1 MQVIQYGRRR
11 FLTGMMTLAAAMHT
25 SRLAIPIFAAEPQL
39 PSQLAGLPYE
49 MLVLGDSVVWGQ
61 GLPEEKKFY
70 SIVRDKLQSEVLHRN
85 IRLVMRAHSGAT
97 IYPANDFFPR
107 TEGEIPVPAPTLFAQ
122 SAMALDLYN
131 FLGVA
136 PQSVNLILL
145 NGGINDMGFPTLIN
159 PLTSVQMVADRAQ
172 AFCYTGMK
180 KLLNH
185 LADQYPNALLVVTGY
200 FPVISAKTDK
210 NTLRDI
216 ILAFLGIKPGLL
228 AMQAASK
235 RGMAATRAAG
245 ICPASTPGQ
254 WDPLFDTLTCLSATW
269 KERSDFYLDAAVNDL
284 NQARPTPPGLSTG
297 CKHAI
302 FVKVEFAPEE
312 CYNAGPE
319 TAFWKITGPNPKP
332 SQSHLLTDDLMFD
345 KRQPQCLEN
354 HLNLQDQQTCEVA
367 GTGHPNVK
375 GAQKYADAIMDK
387 LRHCMLPARSS
398 S

>member
-1 MQVIQYGRRR
+1 
-11 FLTGMMTLAAAMHT
+11 
-25 SRLAIPIFAAEPQL
+25 
-39 PSQLAGLPYE
+39 

-107 TEGEIPVPAPTLFAQ
+107 TEGEIPVAAPSLFAQ
-122 SAMALDLYN
+122 SAMALDLYK

-180 KLLNH
+180 RLLNH
-185 LADQYPNALLVVTGY
+185 LADQFPNALLVVTGY

-235 RGMAATRAAG
+235 RGMAATRAAA
-245 ICPASTPGQ
+245 ICPPSTPGQ

-284 NQARPTPPGLSTG
+284 NQAHPTQPPGLSSD
-297 CKHAI
+297 CKRAI

-312 CYNAGPE
+312 CYNAGPD
-319 TAFWKITGPNPKP
+319 TAFWRITGPNPKP

-387 LRHCMLPARSS
+387 LSHCMLPARSS

>member
-85 IRLVMRAHSGAT
+85 IRLVMRA
-97 IYPANDFFPR
+97 
-107 TEGEIPVPAPTLFAQ
+107 L
-122 SAMALDLYN
+122 
-131 FLGVA
+131 
-136 PQSVNLILL
+136 
-145 NGGINDMGFPTLIN
+145 
-159 PLTSVQMVADRAQ
+159 
-172 AFCYTGMK
+172 
-180 KLLNH
+180 
-185 LADQYPNALLVVTGY
+185 
-200 FPVISAKTDK
+200 
-210 NTLRDI
+210 
-216 ILAFLGIKPGLL
+216 
-228 AMQAASK
+228 
-235 RGMAATRAAG
+235 
-245 ICPASTPGQ
+245 
-254 WDPLFDTLTCLSATW
+254 
-269 KERSDFYLDAAVNDL
+269 
-284 NQARPTPPGLSTG
+284 
-297 CKHAI
+297 
-302 FVKVEFAPEE
+302 
-312 CYNAGPE
+312 
-319 TAFWKITGPNPKP
+319 
-332 SQSHLLTDDLMFD
+332 D